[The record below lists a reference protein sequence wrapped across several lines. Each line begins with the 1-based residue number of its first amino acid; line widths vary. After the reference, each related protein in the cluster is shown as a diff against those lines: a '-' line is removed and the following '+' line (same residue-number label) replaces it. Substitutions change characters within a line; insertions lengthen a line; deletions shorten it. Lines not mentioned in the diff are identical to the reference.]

1 MSWAMS
7 AFGPEADIPVGASDV
22 RFRRRRAD
30 MRRSPCNVVFDYEQR
45 TQQRLMRRI
54 RSG

>member
-22 RFRRRRAD
+22 RFWRRRAD
-30 MRRSPCNVVFDYEQR
+30 MRRSPCNVFDYEQR